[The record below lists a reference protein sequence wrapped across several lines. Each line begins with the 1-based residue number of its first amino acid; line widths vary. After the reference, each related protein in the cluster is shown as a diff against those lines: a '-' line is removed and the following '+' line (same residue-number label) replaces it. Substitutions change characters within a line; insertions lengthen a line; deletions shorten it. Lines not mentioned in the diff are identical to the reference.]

1 MVGVMKSVSILY
13 KNRSGRWDGARGDG
27 NAEGPPTHLDLEMLR
42 RLMLPAVSLLLLAC
56 IPAEAW
62 YKQVAGP
69 RYYSVGRASGLLSG
83 IRRSPY
89 TKRAEPE
96 PTDGES
102 AGSNAAEASLQN
114 FILRTMVSALQRNYG
129 MALIA
134 TTSCMIHTICAVRQR
149 SMLMFCCSP
158 TSPSVSKTSK
168 PTLRAASSCRTSGA
182 CSAVKPTS
190 SSPWT
195 PQTVQRTEPNGPAR
209 TTSSSKLVL
218 KLGGLKLSYWF

>member
-1 MVGVMKSVSILY
+1 MGVQPDSEGAVRESPRVMMVGVMKSGSILY
-13 KNRSGRWDGARGDG
+13 KNRRGRRDRARGDG
-27 NAEGPPTHLDLEMLR
+27 NAEGPPSHLDLEMLR
-42 RLMLPAVSLLLLAC
+42 RLMLPAASLLLLLAC

-114 FILRTMVSALQRNYG
+114 FILRTMVSAPQRDYG
-129 MALIA
+129 MALNA
-134 TTSCMIHTICAVRQR
+134 MTSCVIHMICAVRQR
-149 SMLMFCCSP
+149 
-158 TSPSVSKTSK
+158 
-168 PTLRAASSCRTSGA
+168 
-182 CSAVKPTS
+182 
-190 SSPWT
+190 
-195 PQTVQRTEPNGPAR
+195 
-209 TTSSSKLVL
+209 
-218 KLGGLKLSYWF
+218 

>member
-1 MVGVMKSVSILY
+1 MMVGVMKSGSVLY

-27 NAEGPPTHLDLEMLR
+27 NAEGPPSHLDLEMLR
-42 RLMLPAVSLLLLAC
+42 RLMLPAVSLLLLLAC
-56 IPAEAW
+56 SPAEAW

-114 FILRTMVSALQRNYG
+114 FILRTMPVCVKDVQADPQSCQLLQDLRG
-129 MALIA
+129 LLRCQADVFFSLDP
-134 TTSCMIHTICAVRQR
+134 SDCA
-149 SMLMFCCSP
+149 
-158 TSPSVSKTSK
+158 
-168 PTLRAASSCRTSGA
+168 
-182 CSAVKPTS
+182 
-190 SSPWT
+190 
-195 PQTVQRTEPNGPAR
+195 ED
-209 TTSSSKLVL
+209 
-218 KLGGLKLSYWF
+218 